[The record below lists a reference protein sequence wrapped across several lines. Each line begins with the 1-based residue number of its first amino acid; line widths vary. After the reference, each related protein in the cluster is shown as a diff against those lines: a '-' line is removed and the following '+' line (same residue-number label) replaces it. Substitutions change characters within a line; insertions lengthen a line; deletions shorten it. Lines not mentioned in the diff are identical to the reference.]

1 MFAQNVAS
9 FALARRIRAKNP
21 NAVIVMGGANC
32 EAPMGR
38 EIVDHV
44 DVVDFAFSGP
54 ALKSFPEFVRVTLD
68 GDLDARHRIDGVY
81 SRKNRV
87 RAGNAAT
94 LRLGGLASS
103 LPEIGPVGAELD
115 IEADVPLDYDEF
127 MTTLDRNFP
136 GGGMEAALT
145 FETSRGCWWGER
157 AHCTFC
163 GLNSDAMGYR
173 SMSPDR
179 ALALIRSLFKYAAR
193 TRRLECVDN
202 IMPKSYMRDVFPHL
216 DTPEGMTIFY
226 EVKADLSE
234 SDLAVLSRA
243 RVRSLQPG
251 IEALATSTLR
261 LMKKGTSAL
270 GNLRFLKDCLRH
282 DVYPEWNLLVGF
294 PGEDEA
300 VYEAYERDLP
310 LYAHLPPPSGVYPV
324 RFDRFSPYFTHAAE
338 YGLDLHP
345 YEFYAMVYPF
355 PEKSLGNL
363 AYYFIDR
370 NFSAEY
376 VTRTARW
383 LGRLRARVNAWRERW
398 HRAPGGVVPQLFV
411 AETAAGPCVRDSRTG
426 EVHEHALTDARRRL
440 LERLDTPSAAEPLA
454 AACGLTA
461 AEVAAD
467 LAWLKER
474 GLVAGEG
481 ERVMSLVFR
490 TEPALME
497 RQREAV
503 VSAGA
508 PAIVPRARADRR
520 APRSALAATTAASAE

>member
-1 MFAQNVAS
+1 M
-9 FALARRIRAKNP
+9 
-21 NAVIVMGGANC
+21 
-32 EAPMGR
+32 
-38 EIVDHV
+38 
-44 DVVDFAFSGP
+44 
-54 ALKSFPEFVRVTLD
+54 
-68 GDLDARHRIDGVY
+68 
-81 SRKNRV
+81 
-87 RAGNAAT
+87 RAGKAAT
-94 LRLGGLASS
+94 LQLGGRASS

-127 MTTLDRNFP
+127 MATLDRNFP
-136 GGGMEAALT
+136 GGVMEAALT

-173 SMSPDR
+173 SMSPER

-216 DTPEGMTIFY
+216 ETPEGMTIFY
-226 EVKADLSE
+226 EVKADLSDA
-234 SDLAVLSRA
+234 DLAALSRA

-294 PGEDEA
+294 PGEEEA
-300 VYEAYERDLP
+300 VYETYDRDLP

-355 PEKSLGNL
+355 PAASLGNL

-383 LGRLRARVNAWRERW
+383 LGRLRTRVDAWRERW
-398 HRAPGGVVPQLFV
+398 HRAPGGIVPRLFLV
-411 AETAAGPCVRDSRTG
+411 ETAAGSHVYDSRTG
-426 EVHEHALTDARRRL
+426 EIREHPLTDRRPPAAGSARHGGHRRAARGRVGPHGGRDRRGDRVAPGARPRRR
-440 LERLDTPSAAEPLA
+440 RRRTPDEPCLPNRTRAHGA
-454 AACGLTA
+454 AAGSRHGRRRAGPRA
-461 AEVAAD
+461 AGAH
-467 LAWLKER
+467 R
-474 GLVAGEG
+474 PS
-481 ERVMSLVFR
+481 R
-490 TEPALME
+490 PALGPDGHLGRVGRMT
-497 RQREAV
+497 
-503 VSAGA
+503 AGGCTS
-508 PAIVPRARADRR
+508 D
-520 APRSALAATTAASAE
+520 